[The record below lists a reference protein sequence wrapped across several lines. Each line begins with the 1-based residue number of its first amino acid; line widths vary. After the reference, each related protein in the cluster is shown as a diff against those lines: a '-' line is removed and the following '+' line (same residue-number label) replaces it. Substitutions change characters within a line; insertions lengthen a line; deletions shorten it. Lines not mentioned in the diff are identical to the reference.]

1 MLAGFVFNPIGA
13 HTSDTSL
20 GTAKTLTRPTGAN
33 VLRIQAFAQPIRYTL
48 DGTTPTASTGFKIAV
63 GEIVDIETPTSVSI
77 KLIEETA
84 SASIQYQWGL
94 MLHIAGN
101 RPART

>member
-13 HTSDTSL
+13 HTSDASL
-20 GTAKTLTRPTGAN
+20 GTAKTLTRPTGATC
-33 VLRIQAFAQPIRYTL
+33 LRIQALAQAVRYTL
-48 DGTTPTASTGFKIAV
+48 DGTTPTASLGFKLAV
-63 GEIVDIETPTSVSI
+63 GEETYIETPTSVAV
-77 KLIEETA
+77 KVIEETA

-94 MLHIAGN
+94 MLPIAGN